1 MKMHQELEISIN
13 AKLLKNNMKKLRLK
27 EVLLPFLGE

>member
-1 MKMHQELEISIN
+1 MKMHLELEISIN
-13 AKLLKNNMKKLRLK
+13 VKLLKNNMKKLQLK